1 MFAKSLLVEKSLIF
15 LLKGLMRQYLTKISS
30 FTFKTNRVLS
40 FGKVSLIITKI
51 SPSFA
56 KGAAF
61 CW

>member
-1 MFAKSLLVEKSLIF
+1 
-15 LLKGLMRQYLTKISS
+15 MRQYLTKISS

-61 CW
+61 VGSNHEIIIIWL